1 MSAKFIA
8 QIVIPVSCAPIQS
21 APKATASTASVTGQE
36 STSERSIA
44 ALFSSL
50 NSDHRPAEP
59 VSDTSIPGP
68 AAASSRSRR
77 WPAARTMSAVPGAA
91 PQQARHAAYRCAE
104 GRARAVARPR
114 ADHRDERIAALTV
127 EVPIDQTAGLHGLR
141 AIGLPAAPGQ
151 RLLGARSEYAEANG
165 DYEPGEHHRAAV
177 GGRPAAEPTQP
188 ADGSPVARSRHR
200 PGAKPLSVARA
211 GIPRWDVELG
221 HDANVRAGPQPV
233 MGHSPQFDR

>member
-1 MSAKFIA
+1 MPTASANISAKFIA
-8 QIVIPVSCAPIQS
+8 QIVMPVSCAPIQS
-21 APKATASTASVTGQE
+21 APAVATSPRIARSSGIPAAASEPKATASTASVTGQE

-177 GGRPAAEPTQP
+177 GGR
-188 ADGSPVARSRHR
+188 
-200 PGAKPLSVARA
+200 
-211 GIPRWDVELG
+211 
-221 HDANVRAGPQPV
+221 
-233 MGHSPQFDR
+233 